1 MAADSPHCCNLLLL
15 PKPFLNLSF
24 CVLYLPAVQLFAGH
38 HLDGVLVHHV
48 DVNGQ
53 VLEAF
58 HQAPPG
64 TLHSD
69 NPEDLSHEKGA
80 NCELVQ

>member
-1 MAADSPHCCNLLLL
+1 M
-15 PKPFLNLSF
+15 
-24 CVLYLPAVQLFAGH
+24 PAVQLFAGH

-53 VLEAF
+53 VLDAF